1 MDITYFKLT
10 VMFQE
15 PFWIG
20 LCERECGGT
29 LEVCRIPFG
38 AEPKDGEVYEFWL
51 RNSSSLKFSPA
62 LSEGSGL
69 AERRKNP
76 KRLQREARELT
87 RPSRIGTKAQ
97 QALANQRETMKR
109 ESAQARSQRRADE
122 AEARFEQRKLKRKQ
136 KHRGH

>member
-97 QALANQRETMKR
+97 QALAAQREQGKTARRIRTR
-109 ESAQARSQRRADE
+109 EEKARE
-122 AEARFEQRKLKRKQ
+122 AAERYE
-136 KHRGH
+136 KHR

>member
-38 AEPKDGEVYEFWL
+38 AEPKDGEVYCNW
-51 RNSSSLKFSPA
+51 
-62 LSEGSGL
+62 
-69 AERRKNP
+69 
-76 KRLQREARELT
+76 
-87 RPSRIGTKAQ
+87 
-97 QALANQRETMKR
+97 
-109 ESAQARSQRRADE
+109 
-122 AEARFEQRKLKRKQ
+122 
-136 KHRGH
+136 

>member
-1 MDITYFKLT
+1 MDITHFKLT

-51 RNSSSLKFSPA
+51 KNGGSLKFSPA

-69 AERRKNP
+69 AERRKSP

-97 QALANQRETMKR
+97 QALKLQ
-109 ESAQARSQRRADE
+109 Q
-122 AEARFEQRKLKRKQ
+122 EQGKDCLLYTSRCV
-136 KHRGH
+136 

>member
-51 RNSSSLKFSPA
+51 KNGGSLKFSPA

-69 AERRKNP
+69 AERRKSP

-97 QALANQRETMKR
+97 QALKLQQEQGKEKRHALSKMQREA
-109 ESAQARSQRRADE
+109 EEQRRFALRQE
-122 AEARFEQRKLKRKQ
+122 KRKD
-136 KHRGH
+136 KHRGR

>member
-122 AEARFEQRKLKRKQ
+122 AETRFEQRKLKRKQ

>member
-1 MDITYFKLT
+1 MDITHFKLT

-51 RNSSSLKFSPA
+51 KNGGSLKFSPA
-62 LSEGSGL
+62 SLRGIRAGRTAQKPKAPAAGS
-69 AERRKNP
+69 
-76 KRLQREARELT
+76 QELT

-97 QALANQRETMKR
+97 QALKLQQEQGKEKR
-109 ESAQARSQRRADE
+109 HALSKMQ
-122 AEARFEQRKLKRKQ
+122 KKRKSRGGSRCGRKNEKD
-136 KHRGH
+136 KHRGR

>member
-1 MDITYFKLT
+1 MDITHFKLT

-51 RNSSSLKFSPA
+51 KNGGSLKFSPA

-69 AERRKNP
+69 AERRKE
-76 KRLQREARELT
+76 KRHALSKMQREAE
-87 RPSRIGTKAQ
+87 
-97 QALANQRETMKR
+97 E
-109 ESAQARSQRRADE
+109 QRRFALRQE
-122 AEARFEQRKLKRKQ
+122 KRKD
-136 KHRGH
+136 KHRGR